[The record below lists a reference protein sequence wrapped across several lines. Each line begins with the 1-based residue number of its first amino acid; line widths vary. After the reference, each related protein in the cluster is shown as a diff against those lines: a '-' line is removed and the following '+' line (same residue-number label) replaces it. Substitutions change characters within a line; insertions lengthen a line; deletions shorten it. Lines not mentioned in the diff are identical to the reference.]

1 MSSKTRSSLVVIGPN
16 LGPRCLHCLLS
27 LLKLIFKAYKD
38 LTPFIFFF
46 FHMYLLHEQKRNLL
60 SEGCSGYYW
69 WIL

>member
-38 LTPFIFFF
+38 LSPFIFFF
-46 FHMYLLHEQKRNLL
+46 L
-60 SEGCSGYYW
+60 SYVPVARAEEEPAQ
-69 WIL
+69 